1 MKTFPRVLLAILSLL
16 LVFLLAA
23 SLLVSAGIFT
33 VRRTLSPA
41 FVENTVDGLDYA
53 SVRFPDGWGGF
64 TTLLDEFNDSLG
76 WYGITFTPQSL
87 NEMVRTLSFDDLLKD
102 YLEGFR
108 AWLFEYGPKPYL
120 DPEEAARTVLS
131 DVDPSVLNVLG
142 LFMDP
147 EDLVA
152 ENIALFTD
160 NAQASV
166 RLDSLETLRTA
177 LSRDTL
183 LFALSAAAVLFLL
196 LAVSRRL
203 RILPTLTLTGL
214 SAALAGG
221 CMSMAPTLLARQKNA
236 LLVDLSLPESTLDI
250 VYRPLMAR
258 IASNGRLLLFA
269 GLALAAVAGLVW
281 FLTGSVR
288 RARER
293 EAERARMY
301 AAQTAPGI
309 EAADGY
315 GAIDGFREDDAYPAP
330 LPERDPADENG

>member
-1 MKTFPRVLLAILSLL
+1 MKTFPRVLLALFSLL

-23 SLLVSAGIFT
+23 SLLVSAGIYT

-64 TTLLDEFNDSLG
+64 TTLLDEFNDALG
-76 WYGITFTPQSL
+76 WYGITFTAQSL
-87 NEMVRTLSFDDLLKD
+87 NEMVRTLSFDVLLKD
-102 YLEGFR
+102 YLEDFR

-120 DPEEAARTVLS
+120 DPDEAARTVLS
-131 DVDPSVLNVLG
+131 GVDQSAVNVLS

-147 EDLVA
+147 QDLVA

-160 NAQASV
+160 STQTSA

-183 LFALSAAAVLFLL
+183 LFALSVAAVLFLL
-196 LAVSRRL
+196 LSVSRRL
-203 RILPTLTLTGL
+203 RVLPTLTLTGL

-236 LLVDLSLPESTLDI
+236 LLVDLSMPESTLDI

-258 IASNGRLLLFA
+258 ITSNGSLLLFA
-269 GLALAAVAGLVW
+269 GLALAAVAGLAW
-281 FLTGSVR
+281 FLTGR
-288 RARER
+288 GR
-293 EAERARMY
+293 
-301 AAQTAPGI
+301 GI
-309 EAADGY
+309 KNE
-315 GAIDGFREDDAYPAP
+315 E
-330 LPERDPADENG
+330 

>member
-1 MKTFPRVLLAILSLL
+1 MKTFPRVLLALLSLL

-23 SLLVSAGIFT
+23 SLLVSAGIYT

-41 FVENTVDGLDYA
+41 FVENTVEGLDYA

-64 TTLLDEFNDSLG
+64 TTLLDEFNDALG
-76 WYGITFTPQSL
+76 WYGITFTAQSL
-87 NEMVRTLSFDDLLKD
+87 NEMVRTLSFDVLLKD

-120 DPEEAARTVLS
+120 DPDEAARTVLS
-131 DVDPSVLNVLG
+131 GVDQSAVNVLS
-142 LFMDP
+142 LFMDLQ
-147 EDLVA
+147 DLVA

-160 NAQASV
+160 STQTSA

-183 LFALSAAAVLFLL
+183 LFAFTVAAVLFLL
-196 LAVSRRL
+196 LSVSRRL
-203 RILPTLTLTGL
+203 RVLPTLTLTGL

-236 LLVDLSLPESTLDI
+236 LLVDLSMPESTLDI

-258 IASNGRLLLFA
+258 ITSNGSLLLFA
-269 GLALAAVAGLVW
+269 GLALAAVAGLAW
-281 FLTGSVR
+281 LLTGR
-288 RARER
+288 GRKIKNE
-293 EAERARMY
+293 E
-301 AAQTAPGI
+301 
-309 EAADGY
+309 
-315 GAIDGFREDDAYPAP
+315 
-330 LPERDPADENG
+330 